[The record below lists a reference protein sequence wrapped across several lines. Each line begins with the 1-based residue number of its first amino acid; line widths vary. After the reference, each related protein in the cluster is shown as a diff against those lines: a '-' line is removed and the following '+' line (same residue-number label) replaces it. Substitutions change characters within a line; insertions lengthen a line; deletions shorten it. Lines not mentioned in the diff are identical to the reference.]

1 MGHNKLMIEFVYS
14 DKLHS
19 NG

>member
-1 MGHNKLMIEFVYS
+1 MGHNKLMIEFVYH
-14 DKLHS
+14 DKLQS